1 MIRTFILE
9 DLCCPNCAKKIQ
21 ERVNALDGVSECTVS
36 FLTSK
41 MTYEV
46 SEEKNDAV
54 EAAMIEIVKDVDGD
68 VTIEAK

>member
-1 MIRTFILE
+1 MKRTFILE

-21 ERVNALDGVSECTVS
+21 ERVAALEGVSECTVS

-46 SEEKNDAV
+46 SEEKNESV
-54 EAAMIEIVKDVDGD
+54 EAKMHEIVKEVDEDVI
-68 VTIEAK
+68 IEAQ